1 MSWGK
6 QEMADATVENAVA
19 ITRREKLENA
29 APVLI
34 VPLLLIVTLPLVDAF
49 PSWVTLTLA
58 GLAMGLMI
66 FLMASGLTLVFGL
79 MDVLNFGHGAFIT
92 VGGFVAA
99 STIAALG
106 GWFASPSLL
115 LNLAGLFLVFAAALA
130 AGAVLGLFFERVIIK
145 PVYGA
150 HLKQILITMGALIVA
165 EQLVIV
171 IWGAAPIK
179 VAKPAVFTGSFVVG
193 DVAFERFRLL
203 AVVLGLAVFV
213 ALHLV
218 LSRTKIGLLVR
229 AGVEKREMVEAL
241 GYRITTVFVGVFIAG
256 SALAALGGVMWAMYN
271 ELISATLG
279 GEVLI
284 LVFIVVIIGGLG
296 SVRGSFVGALLVG
309 LTTNYVAFLVPKL
322 ALGSTVL
329 LMVLILLWRPTGLYP
344 PTKV

>member
-34 VPLLLIVTLPLVDAF
+34 VPLLLIVTLPLVGAF